1 MSVTLCQCCQYGLNC
16 QYYITI
22 LVWLDVSMLNFC
34 IWLVSLLLKI
44 LLVTEFV
51 SMMTHV
57 NAVEDFT
64 RSKMSEFVSMM
75 TCVDSV
81 EDFTS
86 DKLSEFVSMITCV
99 DSVEIFTSNKQHV
112 RICQYD
118 HIIMSILL
126 KSFMSIK
133 YLRWSCYLNIFY
145 YL

>member
-1 MSVTLCQCCQYGLNC
+1 
-16 QYYITI
+16 
-22 LVWLDVSMLNFC
+22 
-34 IWLVSLLLKI
+34 
-44 LLVTEFV
+44 
-51 SMMTHV
+51 MTHV

-64 RSKMSEFVSMM
+64 RSKMSEFVSIVTHVSMM

-133 YLRWSCYLNIFY
+133 YLR
-145 YL
+145 